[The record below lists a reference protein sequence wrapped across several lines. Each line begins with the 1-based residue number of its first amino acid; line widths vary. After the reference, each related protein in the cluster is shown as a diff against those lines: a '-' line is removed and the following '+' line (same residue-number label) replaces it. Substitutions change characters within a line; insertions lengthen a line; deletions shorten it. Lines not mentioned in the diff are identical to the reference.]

1 MTKFYLGVD
10 VGKYNHQA
18 ALIDENGLALTPAYK
33 FANQSQAINE
43 LCQTIKKQLPNN
55 VATVKIGM
63 EATGHY
69 YWHLRDEF
77 LKQGFE
83 VVVFNPIETQTK
95 AKLKLRKVKND
106 RIDSLI
112 IADLVREKDLKKQ
125 NKTLN
130 FHQPDESLKELRQ
143 LTRFTARLKKQA
155 RFYKQGITVLLERV
169 CPEFESCFKSN
180 IFSKTAL
187 MVMREYFINNIS
199 ERKLINLMAKTSRGR
214 IKVKPAKEIIQV
226 LNNSLGL
233 SYRNGSAKL
242 ELSIL
247 LDDLETKLRQTK
259 QLEQRIKEMSKNI
272 KEVELIASIKG
283 ISERMA
289 AVIYAEI
296 ADINRFEKK
305 EQLTAF
311 AGLDPS
317 VKQSGTYLRKQGN
330 HISKR
335 GPKYLRQELY
345 FAAKTA
351 IIFDPELK
359 AYYLKKK
366 TEGKHY
372 NCMMIAIARK
382 ILMRVWAVLKQKRPY
397 ELRTA

>member
-10 VGKYNHQA
+10 VGKYSHQA
-18 ALIDENGLALTPAYK
+18 ALINENGLALAPAYK

-43 LCQTIKKQLPNN
+43 LCQTIKKQLPDKET
-55 VATVKIGM
+55 TVKVGM

-69 YWHLRDEF
+69 YWHLRDEL

-83 VVVFNPIETQTK
+83 VAVFNPIETQTK

-112 IADLVREKDLKKQ
+112 IADLVREKDLKQQ
-125 NKTLN
+125 NETVSFN
-130 FHQPDESLKELRQ
+130 QPNEQLKELRQ

-155 RFYKQGITVLLERV
+155 RFYKQGITVLLERI
-169 CPEFESCFKSN
+169 CPEFENCFKN
-180 IFSKTAL
+180 VFSKTAL
-187 MVMREYFINNIS
+187 MVAREYFINNRS

-214 IKVKPAKEIIQV
+214 IKAESAKTIIQI
-226 LNNSLGL
+226 LNSSLGL
-233 SYRNGSAKL
+233 SYRNESAQL
-242 ELSIL
+242 ELAIL
-247 LDDLETKLRQTK
+247 LDDLETKLKQIQ
-259 QLEQRIKEMSKNI
+259 QLEQRIKAMSQDF

-283 ISERMA
+283 VSERMA

-296 ADINRFEKK
+296 GNINRFGKK

-311 AGLDPS
+311 AGLDPA

-366 TEGKHY
+366 AEGKHY
-372 NCMMIAIARK
+372 NCVMIAIARK
-382 ILMRVWAVLKQKRPY
+382 ILMRVWAVLKQNRPY
-397 ELRTA
+397 EVRPAK

>member
-18 ALIDENGLALTPAYK
+18 ALINENGLVLTPAYK

-43 LCQTIKKQLPNN
+43 LCQTIKKQLPDKQT
-55 VATVKIGM
+55 AVKVGM

-69 YWHLRDEF
+69 YWHLRDEL

-125 NKTLN
+125 GETTSFN
-130 FHQPDESLKELRQ
+130 QPDERLKELRQ
-143 LTRFTARLKKQA
+143 LTRFTTRLKKQA
-155 RFYKQGITVLLERV
+155 RFYKQGITVLLERI
-169 CPEFESCFKSN
+169 CPEFESCFKN
-180 IFSKTAL
+180 VFSKTAL
-187 MVMREYFINNIS
+187 VVMREYFIKNIS
-199 ERKLINLMAKTSRGR
+199 EKKLINLMAKTSRGR
-214 IKVKPAKEIIQV
+214 IKTEQAKEIIQA

-233 SYRNGSAKL
+233 SYRNESAKL

-247 LDDLETKLRQTK
+247 LDDLGTKLSQIK
-259 QLEQRIKEMSKNI
+259 QLEQRIKDMSENI

-283 ISERMA
+283 VSERMA
-289 AVIYAEI
+289 SVIYAEI
-296 ADINRFEKK
+296 SNINRFEKK

-311 AGLDPS
+311 AGLDPA

-372 NCMMIAIARK
+372 NCIMIAISRK
-382 ILMRVWAVLKQKRPY
+382 ILMRIWAVLKQKRPY